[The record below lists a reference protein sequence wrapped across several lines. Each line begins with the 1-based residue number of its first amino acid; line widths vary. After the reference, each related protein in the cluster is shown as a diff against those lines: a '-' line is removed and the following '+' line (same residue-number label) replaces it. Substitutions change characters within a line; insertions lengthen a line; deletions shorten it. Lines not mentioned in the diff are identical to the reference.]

1 MENVTKNLL
10 DIDIEK
16 EDMRSQVLHV
26 KFHGDNTEYFFIWIV
41 NVLLTILTLGIYSAW
56 ATVRTRRY
64 FLGNTEINGSRLEYH
79 ASPVSIL
86 ISRIIIFFCFAL
98 YLVVN
103 YIYLPIAYVILFL
116 FCLMLPYFIIR
127 SCRFHAIMTSYRNV
141 RFNFL
146 GSYKKGY
153 WHFLILPLLLLLVGA
168 GVSFLIG
175 NIVSLIII
183 FNSSN
188 SYDHLNYSK
197 YLIGT
202 YVTLFL
208 IVISIYVV
216 SAIRTKQLY
225 EYFANNFYF
234 GKSAF
239 KLQMNYRAVAKI
251 YSIAFLI
258 LLPFII
264 LSGFS
269 IISIAE
275 AIAIYKNSASES
287 EMPIFMF
294 LFIYLY
300 FYVGLL
306 LSYSYIHLMMRREF
320 FNKLEF
326 SNELKFSSSIT
337 YFSYIILLFSNSLII
352 IFTLGLATPIAQIRY
367 ARYFAINTKITGD
380 MSLENE
386 LAHDETDANSFH
398 DETLDSFDFGLSL

>member
-1 MENVTKNLL
+1 MENATKNLL

-16 EDMRSQVLHV
+16 EDIRSQVHHV

-64 FLGNTEINGSRLEYH
+64 FLGNTEVNGSRLEYH
-79 ASPVSIL
+79 ASPVRIL
-86 ISRIIIFFCFAL
+86 VSRLIIFFFFAL
-98 YLVVN
+98 YLAVN
-103 YIYLPIAYVILFL
+103 YLFQPIAYVILSL
-116 FCLMLPYFIIR
+116 FFLMLPYFIIR
-127 SCRFHAIMTSYRNV
+127 SCRFHAIITSYRNV

-153 WHFLILPLLLLLVGA
+153 WYFFILPLLLLLGA
-168 GVSFLIG
+168 IAFSFLVGQVIG
-175 NIVSLIII
+175 LIAI
-183 FNSSN
+183 FSSAN
-188 SYDHLNYSK
+188 TNEHINLSRYF
-197 YLIGT
+197 IGT
-202 YVTLFL
+202 YATLLL
-208 IVISIYVV
+208 IAISLYAIF
-216 SAIRTKQLY
+216 AIRTKQLY

-239 KLQMNYRAVAKI
+239 KLKMNYRAVAKI

-258 LLPFII
+258 LVPFII

-269 IISIAE
+269 IISMIKTVIIHE
-275 AIAIYKNSASES
+275 SNFSEL
-287 EMPIFMF
+287 EPPVFLF

-300 FYVGLL
+300 LYVGFFF
-306 LSYSYIHLMMRREF
+306 SYSYIHIMMRREF

-337 YFSYIILLFSNSLII
+337 YFSYLILLFSNSLII
-352 IFTLGLATPIAQIRY
+352 IFTLGLATPIAQIRH
-367 ARYFAINTKITGD
+367 ARYFAMNTKITGD

-386 LAHDETDANSFH
+386 LAHDETHSNSFH